1 MRRFGFIVA
10 MGLGIGGCVTDGKDG
25 MQGAQGPQGPAG
37 SNGSNGSNGSQG
49 PAGPDVAL
57 PGVYTLTN
65 ATGTNQ
71 VASYLRAT
79 TGNLSRDGHWDTGGA
94 GTNAGLGSQ
103 GALVFDEKT
112 QRFFA
117 VNAGDNTISML
128 ALDEDGAMTATS
140 TVPSGGKRPVSIAVR
155 DGVVYV
161 VNQGDPTATPV
172 GANIS
177 GFQVDNDALV
187 AIAGSTQPLSGATD
201 VHPTDI
207 GFSPDG
213 GYVVVAERLA
223 NKLDTFKLV
232 NGVAQAGSFQASAG
246 MQPFA
251 FDWSPEGFL
260 VVAEVGTGAAGGSS
274 VSSYAID
281 ANGALTPV
289 TSALA
294 THQSAACWL
303 VAAGGYAYIANAAS
317 ANLTGV
323 AIDEQGALTLHDA
336 SGITATTA
344 AGSTDLAITPDRG
357 YLYALAGSPK
367 SIYIF
372 EIGLDGGLS
381 PMSALPITA
390 TAPAGLVAR

>member
-1 MRRFGFIVA
+1 MRRFGMIFA
-10 MGLGIGGCVTDGKDG
+10 LGLGIGGCAMDGKDG
-25 MQGAQGPQGPAG
+25 TNGTQGPQGPAG
-37 SNGSNGSNGSQG
+37 SNGSDGQNGTPGA
-49 PAGPDVAL
+49 PGPDIAL

-65 ATGTNQ
+65 ASGTNQ
-71 VASYLRAT
+71 VAAYLRAE
-79 TGNLSRDGHWDTGGA
+79 TGILSRDGHFDTGGA
-94 GTNAGLGSQ
+94 GAGAGLGSQ
-103 GALVFDEKT
+103 GALVFDQET

-117 VNAGDNTISML
+117 VNAGDDTISML
-128 ALDEDGAMTATS
+128 ALDSDGAMTPTS
-140 TVPSGGKRPVSIAVR
+140 TVPSGGKHPVSIAVHG
-155 DGVVYV
+155 GVVYV
-161 VNQGDPTATPV
+161 VNQGDTKATTV

-177 GFQVDNDALV
+177 GFQVDNDQLV
-187 AIAGSTQPLSGATD
+187 AIAGSTQPLSGTTD

-213 GYVVVAERLA
+213 KFVVVAERLA
-223 NKLDTFKLV
+223 NKLDTFALV
-232 NGVAQAGSFQASAG
+232 GGVAQPGSFQASAG

-260 VVAEVGTGAAGGSS
+260 IVAEVGNGTAGGSS

-281 ANGALTPV
+281 AQGALTPV

-303 VAAGGYAYIANAAS
+303 VTAGGFAYIANAAS

-323 AIDEQGALTLHDA
+323 DIGEDGSLALHED

-344 AGSTDLAITPDRG
+344 AGSTDLAVTPDRG
-357 YLYALAGSPK
+357 YLYALAGTPK

-372 EIGLDGGLS
+372 EIGLDGSLA
-381 PMSALPITA
+381 PRSALPISA

>member
-1 MRRFGFIVA
+1 MAI
-10 MGLGIGGCVTDGKDG
+10 GLGLGGCVTDGKDG
-25 MQGAQGPQGPAG
+25 APGSQGPQGPAG
-37 SNGSNGSNGSQG
+37 MNGSDGSNGNQG
-49 PAGPDVAL
+49 PAGPELAL

-65 ATGTNQ
+65 TTSTNQ

-79 TGNLSRDGHWDTGGA
+79 DGNLSRDGHFDTGGA
-94 GTNAGLGSQ
+94 GTGAGLGSQ

-112 QRFFA
+112 QRFFS
-117 VNAGDNTISML
+117 VNAGDSTISML
-128 ALDEDGAMTATS
+128 ALDEDGTMSAMS
-140 TVPSGGKRPVSIAVR
+140 TVPSGGVHPVSIAVH

-161 VNQGDPTATPV
+161 ANQGDPKATPV

-177 GFQVDNDALV
+177 GFQVMSDQLV
-187 AIAGSTQPLSGATD
+187 AIAGSTQPLSGTTD

-213 GYVVVAERLA
+213 AYVVVAERLA
-223 NKLDTFKLV
+223 NKLDTFALV
-232 NGVAQAGSFQASAG
+232 GGVAKAGSFQASAG
-246 MQPFA
+246 QQPFA

-260 VVAEVGTGAAGGSS
+260 VVAEVGSGAANGSS

-281 ANGALTPV
+281 ANGTLTAV

-294 THQSAACWL
+294 THQTAACWL
-303 VAAGGYAYIANAAS
+303 VTAGGYAYIANAAS

-323 AIDEQGALTLHDA
+323 AIDEDGGLTLHEA

-344 AGSTDLAITPDRG
+344 GGSIDLAVTPDRG
-357 YLYALAGSPK
+357 YLYALAGTPK

-372 EIGLDGGLS
+372 AIDLDGGLT
-381 PMSALPITA
+381 PMSALPISAA
-390 TAPAGLVAR
+390 TPAGLVAR